1 MNVSD
6 NTPFD
11 LPTAYAEV
19 FALLIAWGL
28 SRADAEYTLQGAVSL
43 RELRPREVL
52 YAQGEPVSNIYLLQS
67 GRLFQ
72 DRLTTDAEGKS
83 RVSLRREVEAGQ
95 MIGQYDLLYGRG
107 HTTRVRALDPCQ
119 VVCINATALDRL
131 LYQRP
136 EMRNKIAPATVVAR
150 LRTFP
155 FFGQLDPASFAF
167 LAEVCEQREC
177 VDGESIYAAT
187 DLAEHIYL
195 IDSGQVRLTQP
206 SGPPSWLGNGMEL
219 GILDQIVERP
229 AIQKPIAYGH
239 SATAVGDVTLFYW
252 PRQAIIDL
260 TGINPER
267 TGHELSAARERTV
280 LSAGVFSKFT
290 NEQRSKLIGYMS
302 HYYFPIPHFVM
313 QQGENGDSLWML
325 MPGSVGTLRAL
336 EGSRPLHP
344 TKVYGPNYFSEL
356 SLKADYL
363 LDSTLEADPGS
374 QWLRLH
380 KDDFQTFLHET
391 DPSLMSALT
400 LGPAAEKHLGRTK
413 DRRRYGW
420 LEPGE
425 ILLRFERRHWVY
437 LLRKMLVPTFMLI
450 LLLAVMMGISYV
462 DLAPSWEY
470 GLTAPFVLAA
480 TALFLWH
487 LLDYLNDYILVT
499 NQRVVHQEKVILVTE
514 WRKAAFLEQVRNVD
528 IATSFF
534 GRLLG
539 YGAINVQTAATE
551 GSIQFD
557 YLPDPHGLKQLILEE
572 QTRRL
577 GQYKASTKMV
587 IQTLLQE
594 RLGLDLTLP
603 PRVTSDGERDG
614 RQVRTS
620 WRLRAQELRNRLAA
634 GQGGA
639 PKDLIVWRKHWLI
652 LVGKIFMPLSLLIFL
667 LMILSGQRFIPA
679 SLHQAVAALDIVLTV
694 VAVLAVLRILWNIA
708 DWHNDTYEL
717 DYKQIADVSKKPL
730 FFSEHRRTAL
740 LSEIENVEVSVPSP
754 INYLFNFGNVRIQTA
769 ATEGAFTFD
778 WVADPRGVSREIWR
792 RIELYR
798 QRQEDQRARQ
808 RAEELPDWFEMY
820 DRMGADV
827 QGSAMR

>member
-1 MNVSD
+1 LDLSE

-19 FALLIAWGL
+19 FALLTAWGL
-28 SRADAEYTLQGAVSL
+28 PRADAEYTLKGAVSL
-43 RELRPREVL
+43 RQLRPREVL
-52 YAQGEPVSNIYLLQS
+52 YAQGQPVTHIYLLQS

-72 DRLTTDAEGKS
+72 DRLTTGADGTS
-83 RVSLRREVEAGQ
+83 RVSLRREVAAGQ
-95 MIGQYDLLYGRG
+95 MIGQYDLLYSRG
-107 HTTRVRALDPCQ
+107 HTTRVRALDPCN
-119 VVCINATALDRL
+119 VVCIDAAALDRL

-150 LRTFP
+150 MRTFP
-155 FFGQLDPASFAF
+155 FFAQLDPASFAF
-167 LAEVCEQREC
+167 LAEVCEQREYA
-177 VDGESIYAAT
+177 DGENIYKAT
-187 DLAEHIYL
+187 DLAQHLYL
-195 IDSGQVRLTQP
+195 IDTGQVHLTQP
-206 SGPPSWLGNGMEL
+206 SGPEGWLGNGMEV
-219 GILDQIVERP
+219 GILDEVVNNP
-229 AIQKPIAYGH
+229 GIQKPVAYGH
-239 SATAVGDVTLFYW
+239 SARAVGRVALFCW

-267 TGHELSAARERTV
+267 TGHELSAARAQTV
-280 LSAGVFSKFT
+280 QTAGVFSKFT
-290 NEQRSKLIGYMS
+290 TEQRNKLIGYMS

-325 MPGSVGTLRAL
+325 MPGSVGTLRAMR
-336 EGSRPLHP
+336 GPQPMHP
-344 TKVYGPNYFSEL
+344 MTVHGPNYYSEE
-356 SLKADYL
+356 SLKADTL
-363 LDSTLEADPGS
+363 LDSTVEADSGS

-380 KDDFQTFLHET
+380 KEDFHAFLDET
-391 DPSLMSALT
+391 DSSLMSALT
-400 LGPAAEKHLGRTK
+400 LGPTADNRLGRAK
-413 DRRRYGW
+413 ERKRYGW

-437 LLRKMLVPTFMLI
+437 LLRKMMVPLVMLM
-450 LLLAVMMGISYV
+450 LLVAVIVGISYV
-462 DLAPSWEY
+462 NLEPVWEY
-470 GLTAPFVLAA
+470 SLTAPF
-480 TALFLWH
+480 ALVASAFFLWH
-487 LLDYLNDYILVT
+487 LVDYLNDYILVT
-499 NQRVVHQEKVILVTE
+499 NQRVVHQEKVILMTE

-539 YGAINVQTAATE
+539 YGSINVQTAATE
-551 GSIQFD
+551 GSIVFD

-594 RLGLDLTLP
+594 RLGMDLTLP

-614 RQVRTS
+614 RRVRTS
-620 WRLRAQELRNRLAA
+620 WRHRAQELQHKLSA
-634 GQGGA
+634 GHGGK
-639 PKDLIVWRKHWLI
+639 PRDLIVWRKHWLV
-652 LVGKIFMPLSLLIFL
+652 LTGKIFMPLSLLIFL

-679 SLHQAVAALDIVLTV
+679 SLHQAVAALDMVLTV

-730 FFSEHRRTAL
+730 FFSEHRRTAI

-769 ATEGAFTFD
+769 ATEGEFTFD

-820 DRMGADV
+820 DRMGVDV
-827 QGSAMR
+827 QGNAMQ